1 MKKFIFTIILLTFI
15 LPSPVLA
22 FFGTQSTYS
31 SMPEMVDAMAKEMK
45 GKFAGK
51 KLYINPEFIT
61 DEDNADCG
69 TLPIFGLLAVE
80 LNRSL
85 SKSGFTFEYQSVDAD
100 FAVSAKLHRTGEN
113 LRVYVTLSDSRNNT
127 SYRSLEGTYE
137 IPVRNLQSGW
147 DKENLD
153 SRIER
158 LANRTISSSKG
169 QVIYLNPVVEKR
181 KRYSSEFGE
190 YVLIRLKSVLSS
202 NGIKLVEHLPANK
215 PSLAASKGAVL
226 TLETS
231 DAAQAGANALL
242 DGGFLKQGDKGI
254 FLGLTLKDLNG
265 KVLGSADDTIPRS
278 LVKYSLDN
286 DEAERISE
294 IADIEHEQTGNMVR
308 IATTKGGGY
317 QIYREGETVQF
328 TLQVTKPLYLYIYD
342 INPQGEVSLLYPKA
356 GEMETPKQPGIIY
369 TLPEESDSW
378 EIKVEAPFGK
388 DAVKVFAS
396 DRKIA
401 IPRISEQMAS
411 RSFVGGTRSLNR
423 VNKVQKELA
432 AQPAIN
438 GLDLVDYYK
447 GAAAGIAAPLYEST
461 VYIETRPR

>member
-1 MKKFIFTIILLTFI
+1 MKRLLLITILLAFI
-15 LPSPVLA
+15 LPSPALA
-22 FFGTQSTYS
+22 FFGS
-31 SMPEMVDAMAKEMK
+31 SIYPSLSEMADAMAKEMK
-45 GKFAGK
+45 VKFSGK

-61 DEDNADCG
+61 DGDNADGG

-85 SKSGFTFEYQSVDAD
+85 SKAGFAFDYQSVDSD

-113 LRVYVTLSDSRNNT
+113 MRVYVTLSDSRNNT
-127 SYRSLEGTYE
+127 SYRALEGIYE
-137 IPVRNLQSGW
+137 VPVRNLSSGW

-158 LANRTISSSKG
+158 LANRTLNNTKG

-190 YVLIRLKSVLSS
+190 YVLIRLKSILSN
-202 NGIKLVEHLPANK
+202 NGVKLVEHLPAPK
-215 PSLAASKGAVL
+215 QSSTTSKGAVL

-231 DAAQAGANALL
+231 DAARAGANALL
-242 DGGFLKQGDKGI
+242 DGGFLKQGDTGI
-254 FLGLTLKDLNG
+254 FLALTLKDLNG

-278 LVKYSLDN
+278 LVTYSLDN
-286 DEAERISE
+286 DDADKISE
-294 IADIEHEQTGNMVR
+294 IADTEHELSGNMVR
-308 IATTKGGGY
+308 IGTTKGGGY
-317 QIYREGETVQF
+317 QFYHEGETVRF
-328 TLQVTKPLYLYIYD
+328 TIQVNKPLYLYIYD
-342 INPQGEVSLLYPKA
+342 INPRGEISLLYPKA
-356 GEMETPKQPGIIY
+356 GEVETPKQPVIIH
-369 TLPEESDSW
+369 TLPEENDSW
-378 EIKVEAPFGK
+378 EIKVEPPFGK

-401 IPRISEQMAS
+401 IPRISEQVAS

-423 VNKVQKELA
+423 VNRVQKELA

-447 GAAAGIAAPLYEST
+447 GASASIGAPLFEST
-461 VYIETRPR
+461 VYIETRAK